1 MVVVHRTE
9 AMSCTISLMTV
20 PTSLMTSLMTVPT
33 SLMSVPTSLMFGIEW
48 TACSRDIQFGQ
59 ASQAA
64 NGIWD
69 TAVEHITIQ
78 VPESNT
84 NASTPH
90 SGASRH

>member
-20 PTSLMTSLMTVPT
+20 PTSLMTSLMT
-33 SLMSVPTSLMFGIEW
+33 VPTSLMFGIEW